1 MVYGGKGIARY
12 NDLTLF
18 ISGVLPDEK
27 VQVAI
32 KNKKRGIVKAELIKV
47 ITTSPDRVAPP
58 CNGEEEC
65 TGAPWTH
72 ISYPAQLRLKQE
84 ILLETLKKIGKIEPR
99 EVLPIIPSPDTE
111 HYRLRVQFNV
121 RYQDT
126 RPMMGFF
133 REGTHHLIET
143 KNGFL
148 LHPLINKTLDAIRNI
163 AGQLPPLKEIH
174 VNASPD
180 GEIIILFFI
189 NSEVP
194 PSLANIF
201 EALKKEV
208 NEIAGV
214 ISYAGRKKWEV
225 LGKNYIKLRLNDI
238 TYQSTEGNFFQVNWR
253 QNKNMTDSLLDL
265 AGLKGDEIILDL
277 YCGLGNFS
285 LPLAKRAERVIGIE
299 SGYSAIEDA
308 KKNAEANGIQN
319 VEFICDDVRKGLKML
334 LEKKEK
340 ADLIVLDPPRAG
352 ATKKIIERI
361 IALSPAKALYVSCN
375 PTTMARD
382 IEMMQRGGYI
392 LNRLQPI
399 DMFPHTYHIE
409 SIAELIR
416 GAENP
421 IVHISSSPS
430 NTNHPHKYHSP
441 Q

>member
-1 MVYGGKGIARY
+1 MVYGGKGIARH
-12 NDLTLF
+12 NGLALF
-18 ISGVLPDEK
+18 ISGVLPGEK
-27 VQVAI
+27 AQVEI
-32 KNKKRGIVKAELIKV
+32 KNKKRGIVEAELLKV
-47 ITTSPDRVAPP
+47 ITASPDRVKPP

-72 ISYPAQLRLKQE
+72 ISYPAQLRLKQD
-84 ILLETLKKIGKIEPR
+84 ILLETLRKIGRIEPK
-99 EVLPIIPSPDTE
+99 EVLTIIPSSDTE

-121 RYQDT
+121 RYQDE
-126 RPMMGFF
+126 RPMIGFF
-133 REGTHHLIET
+133 REGTHHLIEI

-148 LHPLINKTLDAIRNI
+148 LHPLINRTLDAIRNI
-163 AGQLPPLKEIH
+163 ADQLPSLKEIH
-174 VNASPD
+174 VNACPD
-180 GEIIILFFI
+180 GEILILFFAT
-189 NSEVP
+189 SDAP
-194 PSLANIF
+194 PSLANVF

-225 LGKNYIKLRLNDI
+225 LGRNYIKLRLNDI

-265 AGLKGDEIILDL
+265 AELKGDENVLDL

-308 KKNAEANGIQN
+308 KKNAEVNRIQN

-334 LEKKEK
+334 LARKEK

-361 IALSPAKALYVSCN
+361 TALSPAKILYVSCN

-382 IEMMQRGGYI
+382 IEIMQKGGYI

-409 SIAELIR
+409 SIGELVR
-416 GAENP
+416 GAES
-421 IVHISSSPS
+421 H
-430 NTNHPHKYHSP
+430 
-441 Q
+441 